1 MQGKKHATLINAHKF
16 EISQFESLS
25 IRRIYLNMKSKVQNY
40 EKYEDISHNVGF
52 ARSFFIGWNV
62 IRLKIMH
69 YMSLDKTEYLL
80 RPGWNVL

>member
-1 MQGKKHATLINAHKF
+1 
-16 EISQFESLS
+16 
-25 IRRIYLNMKSKVQNY
+25 MKSKVQNY